1 MSYSLTTDVGTGIHV
16 LSGELGIYTVP
27 DIRHQFLTLL
37 AAADNIDIDLSGVTE
52 IDTAGLQLMLMT
64 KREQGKQVRFCN
76 HSQVVLKLIDL
87 ANLGQ
92 TLGDPVFISAR
103 GED

>member
-1 MSYSLTTDVGTGIHV
+1 MSYSLSTDAASGVHA

-27 DIRHQFLTLL
+27 DIRQQVLALF

-103 GED
+103 SDT